1 MSVVVGWTEAGLLD
15 EVIVAP
21 RRAYARLPDLIEI
34 ERPGWLQIVTPS
46 ITNGSYNEIIH
57 AAITEPDVD
66 AVIDRA
72 NDEYQRRGLR
82 FRWNLSPGH
91 APDDLGE
98 RLAARGFTPS
108 WGRAMARSTV
118 AAPPPADVEIV
129 RVDADS
135 IAQFS
140 SVMASGWDLDP
151 AAVAA
156 IDRVA
161 LLGADA
167 PQGGVGPRLGF
178 LARVDGVPAAVA
190 SMMLFRRSAFL
201 QAAVVLPAYRRRG
214 LYRALVAA
222 RLQHAR
228 TAGRTLATSHAR
240 ESTSAPILEGLGFA
254 TVCRF
259 AMYYSPT
266 VSPS

>member
-1 MSVVVGWTEAGLLD
+1 VSVVVGWTEAGLLD

-140 SVMASGWDLDP
+140 SVMAAGWDLDP

-178 LARVDGVPAAVA
+178 LARVDGQSALTRPRALLISARPFLA
-190 SMMLFRRSAFL
+190 LMRRSLAPRL
-201 QAAVVLPAYRRRG
+201 GLVARRG
-214 LYRALVAA
+214 LGRTSAA
-222 RLQHAR
+222 RTISAS
-228 TAGRTLATSHAR
+228 LA
-240 ESTSAPILEGLGFA
+240 SASP
-254 TVCRF
+254 RF
-259 AMYYSPT
+259 LI
-266 VSPS
+266 